1 MIYGGENEQQSD
13 HLLAQLS
20 QVVIYLSTHRINL
33 SLGIFRNLSSWVL
46 KAKKLIRHNNG
57 IESDV

>member
-20 QVVIYLSTHRINL
+20 QVVIYLSTLRINL
-33 SLGIFRNLSSWVL
+33 SLYLEICLAGY
-46 KAKKLIRHNNG
+46 
-57 IESDV
+57 

>member
-20 QVVIYLSTHRINL
+20 QVVIYLFIYLLQEWYLRCP
-33 SLGIFRNLSSWVL
+33 RDL
-46 KAKKLIRHNNG
+46 KG
-57 IESDV
+57 

>member
-20 QVVIYLSTHRINL
+20 QVVIYPFIYLLQLQEWYLRCP
-33 SLGIFRNLSSWVL
+33 RDL
-46 KAKKLIRHNNG
+46 KG
-57 IESDV
+57 

>member
-33 SLGIFRNLSSWVL
+33 SLYLEIYLAGY
-46 KAKKLIRHNNG
+46 
-57 IESDV
+57 